1 MRRARREREERAAFA
16 AVQALMTPEW
26 MSSSMIVA
34 SIPEG
39 TTAAELENNQRVLEA
54 ALKIATIMEGI
65 GYSVFARIVP
75 LSVAD
80 DLVGGMAQVP
90 AVRPRGARSHRNAEK
105 LGMVPVAGRT
115 DRPSWSKPHQ
125 STDRRLR
132 CSSRLET
139 LGCVPHADRRPFG
152 MAFDLKEIVA
162 ARLGE
167 NYQLH
172 EQHLNR
178 TLVAAQRVIGFDK
191 VYARAEGA
199 YLYDMD
205 NAAYLD
211 FLSGY
216 SVFNIGRNH
225 PAVQKAIRDV
235 LDLDLPNMVQMDC
248 SLLSGLLA
256 EALTKRTPK
265 HLDAVFFCNSGTEA
279 MEGALKFARAA
290 TQRPRVFSLG
300 GAFHGLSLGSLSLMG
315 CESFT
320 EGFGPLM
327 EGFDGR
333 IALDDLTTLERELFK
348 RDVAAFV
355 IEPVQGKGVNFPRG
369 DFFNRAQELCRQF
382 GTLLICDEIQTGLG
396 RTGKMFGFEHWNL
409 EPDIITLAKT
419 LSGGYVPCGAIVARR
434 DIYQKTFSRMDR
446 CVVHSTTFGRNNLAM
461 ACGLAAL
468 EVLDDEKLIDN
479 SAKMGALLIERLDA
493 LRQKHSFIK
502 EVRGKGLMIAI
513 EFHEPN
519 EFKLKMAWKL
529 LHKVDKVLFAQMVV
543 TQMLAQHRILTQ
555 VAGHAMDVVKILPP
569 LIIAEKEVDM
579 FVNALDS
586 TLSECRKFPG
596 PMWEIGNN
604 FVRHALRSKR
614 SPDEPRPV
622 LSL

>member
-1 MRRARREREERAAFA
+1 
-16 AVQALMTPEW
+16 
-26 MSSSMIVA
+26 
-34 SIPEG
+34 
-39 TTAAELENNQRVLEA
+39 
-54 ALKIATIMEGI
+54 
-65 GYSVFARIVP
+65 
-75 LSVAD
+75 
-80 DLVGGMAQVP
+80 
-90 AVRPRGARSHRNAEK
+90 
-105 LGMVPVAGRT
+105 
-115 DRPSWSKPHQ
+115 
-125 STDRRLR
+125 
-132 CSSRLET
+132 
-139 LGCVPHADRRPFG
+139 
-152 MAFDLKEIVA
+152 MAFDLKEIIA

-167 NYQLH
+167 NYELH
-172 EQHLNR
+172 ERHLNR

-225 PAVQKAIRDV
+225 PVVKQAIRDV

-256 EALTKRTPK
+256 EAITKRTPP

-279 MEGALKFARAA
+279 TEGALKFARAA
-290 TQRPRVFSLG
+290 TGRKRVISLES
-300 GAFHGLSLGSLSLMG
+300 AFHGLSFGSLSLMG

-327 EGFDGR
+327 DEWDTR
-333 IALDDLTTLERELFK
+333 IALDDVVGLERELAK

-355 IEPVQGKGVNFPRG
+355 IEPVQGKGCKTAQT
-369 DFFNRAQELCRQF
+369 DFFVRAQELCRKH
-382 GTLLICDEIQTGLG
+382 GTLLISDEVQTGLG
-396 RTGKMFGFEHWNL
+396 RTGRMFGFEHWNL

-434 DIYQKTFSRMDR
+434 EIYQKTFSRMDR

-468 EVLDDEKLIDN
+468 EVIDSEKLVEN
-479 SAKMGALLIERLDA
+479 AARMGAMLREKVEA
-493 LRQKHSFIK
+493 LRSKHSFIK
-502 EVRGKGLMIAI
+502 EVRGKGLMIGI
-513 EFHEPN
+513 EFHEPT

-543 TQMLAQHRILTQ
+543 TQMLSKHRILTQ
-555 VAGHAMDVVKILPP
+555 VAGHAMDVLKILPP
-569 LIIAEKEVDM
+569 LIIGEAEVDK
-579 FVNALDS
+579 FVNALDDV
-586 TLSECRKFPG
+586 LSECRKFPG
-596 PMWEIGNN
+596 PMWEIGQN
-604 FVRHALRSKR
+604 FVRHALGARRST
-614 SPDEPRPV
+614 PGRPAV
-622 LSL
+622 SA